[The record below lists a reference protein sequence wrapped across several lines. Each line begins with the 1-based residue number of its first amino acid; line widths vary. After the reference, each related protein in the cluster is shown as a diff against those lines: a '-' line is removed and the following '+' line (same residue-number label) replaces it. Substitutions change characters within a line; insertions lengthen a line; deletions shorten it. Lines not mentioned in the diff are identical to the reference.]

1 MGGSFSA
8 HKCGVDKPDDCSAG
22 TVNMPWWEGKQKIRE
37 YLEQINKPNKV
48 CSSMVIDG
56 EANSSA
62 RS

>member
-1 MGGSFSA
+1 
-8 HKCGVDKPDDCSAG
+8 
-22 TVNMPWWEGKQKIRE
+22 MPWWEGKQKIRE